1 MPVLEALRPDLMVTQ
16 ALCNVCA
23 VAEDEVRAAS
33 CALPGSPRVVNL
45 EPRTLSDVFEA
56 IRDVGRA
63 AGVPGEADRYVAAL
77 TARVDAVVT
86 RAATATYRP
95 RVALL
100 EWLDPPFACGHWNPE
115 LVRLAGGV
123 EGLGQEGEPS
133 RQATWEEVVAWRPEV
148 VLISCCG
155 FDVER
160 TIQDIPLLDRVA
172 GWGDLP
178 AVRDD
183 RVYVTNGSAY
193 FSRPGP
199 RLVESLEILAHV
211 IDPDLHP
218 SPDMVTDLVRV
229 ARWADRMT
237 VRPSDLSLR
246 SGPDRP
252 TPLGSSDSSS

>member
-1 MPVLEALRPDLMVTQ
+1 VGELEARV
-16 ALCNVCA
+16 AA
-23 VAEDEVRAAS
+23 VVARAAK
-33 CALPGSPRVVNL
+33 AER
-45 EPRTLSDVFEA
+45 
-56 IRDVGRA
+56 
-63 AGVPGEADRYVAAL
+63 
-77 TARVDAVVT
+77 
-86 RAATATYRP
+86 RP

-133 RQATWEEVVAWRPEV
+133 RQVTWEEVVAWRPEV

-160 TIQDIPLLDRVA
+160 TLKDLPLLDHVA
-172 GWGDLP
+172 GWPDLP

-199 RLVESLEILAHV
+199 RLVDSLEIVAHV
-211 IDPDLHP
+211 IDDQLHALP
-218 SPDMVTDLVRV
+218 ETVTDLVRV
-229 ARWADRMT
+229 NRWADNST
-237 VRPSDLSLR
+237 VRPSD
-246 SGPDRP
+246 
-252 TPLGSSDSSS
+252 